1 MAIAKKWHE
10 IPRDEVFMS
19 SPDGKVSATY
29 GELTDVMD
37 DIKRQ
42 AWQAPKIV
50 DHQSHTILIPGALGD
65 VTLTLDLYDPA
76 FGQYTGRRLW
86 SLAGG
91 RIDVHRARCVIAES
105 IILKK
110 LKEVV

>member
-1 MAIAKKWHE
+1 MARARKWSE

-19 SPDGKVSATY
+19 SPDGKASATY
-29 GELTDVMD
+29 GELTEVID
-37 DIKRQ
+37 DIYRQTRQ
-42 AWQAPKIV
+42 APVMMGK
-50 DHQSHTILIPGALGD
+50 QSHTILIPGPLGD
-65 VTLTLDLYDPA
+65 VRLTLDKYEPA

-91 RIDVHRARCVIAES
+91 RIDVHRARRVIAES

-110 LKEVV
+110 LKEL